1 MFHPRNAVDTPPLTF
16 AAAYGCMT
24 RVGITPPKVTVTA
37 DDKRLKAGKPAPD
50 PFLLAAQELGCDT
63 ARVSSSTTRRP
74 ASSHERSQIEDCG
87 AHFVVDTIEQL
98 SNFAGFMD
106 LSGREVPR
114 LFLYFDATGYVHEP
128 VPVGKRSHD
137 FLMPPRHVP
146 METLSVHRR

>member
-74 ASSHERSQIEDCG
+74 ASVLGSLLGRRSSPC
-87 AHFVVDTIEQL
+87 ARAT
-98 SNFAGFMD
+98 
-106 LSGREVPR
+106 SGR
-114 LFLYFDATGYVHEP
+114 
-128 VPVGKRSHD
+128 RSRTAARTSSWTRSSRCAS
-137 FLMPPRHVP
+137 LV
-146 METLSVHRR
+146 V